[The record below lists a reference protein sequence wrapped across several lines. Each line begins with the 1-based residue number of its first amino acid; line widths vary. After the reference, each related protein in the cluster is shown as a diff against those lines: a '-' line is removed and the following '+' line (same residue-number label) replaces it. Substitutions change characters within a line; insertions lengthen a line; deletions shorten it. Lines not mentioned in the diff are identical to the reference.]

1 MGRTR
6 EENLLTEQNGS
17 IIIFAYWF
25 VPLKFIRFPKFL
37 LYFLPLGYQL
47 LNHNTL
53 KVQFLHALLLLV
65 SVSLTASGH
74 PACDLYDAIYLK
86 GLFDLISWTVP
97 PGFLL
102 IFTCHS
108 CIAPSTTKE
117 LPEGYVEWVKH
128 VHDSGGYGSRGYGIF
143 VIYLSS
149 NLFLISLHQ
158 LLQEAFKCPFL
169 FIYFLSALVG
179 MNMIGAKRKQTKT
192 FCEITKQ
199 LCRPGCFTS

>member
-1 MGRTR
+1 MGR
-6 EENLLTEQNGS
+6 
-17 IIIFAYWF
+17 
-25 VPLKFIRFPKFL
+25 KFICFAKFL
-37 LYFLPLGYQL
+37 YIFFHRL
-47 LNHNTL
+47 LIIASQYYEGPISPCT
-53 KVQFLHALLLLV
+53 LV

-117 LPEGYVEWVKH
+117 LPEGYVERVKH

-149 NLFLISLHQ
+149 YLFFISLHQ
-158 LLQEAFKCPFL
+158 L
-169 FIYFLSALVG
+169 FIYLFFICPCRYEYDWSKEEANKNLPWNHKTAVSARMLYVAFFNSSI
-179 MNMIGAKRKQTKT
+179 M
-192 FCEITKQ
+192 
-199 LCRPGCFTS
+199 L